1 MAERLVI
8 IGGGMAATR
17 LIEELLRVAP
27 HRFEITLIGAEPR
40 LPYNRVLLSSL
51 LAQDVTEE
59 EIELKSAAWW
69 QAQGIKTYFGNEVK
83 RIDRDN
89 RTVVLAN
96 GKAIDFD
103 RLVLATG
110 SRAFRL
116 PLPGTRLQGV
126 LTFRDCGDVDL
137 MRRSVAQGT
146 QVAVIG
152 GGLLGL
158 EAAYGLAKAGANV
171 TVVHVMDRL
180 MERQLDAAAAELLK
194 KQLEDRGI
202 SILLNARTS
211 AILGDTGVNGLQF
224 DDGQIL
230 PADLVVMAVGIS
242 PNVNLAQ
249 ESGILARRGIVVD
262 DQLRTS
268 DADVF
273 ALGECAEHRGIVYG
287 LVEPAYEQA
296 HVLART
302 LAGEAA
308 GYEGSLT
315 ATNLK
320 VSGVKVFS
328 AGDFIGAEGTQCLIW
343 RDRGLKL
350 YRKLVLRETDAG
362 SVLVGCVLTGE
373 TSDGLW
379 YLELIRSAPPI
390 GDMRADLIFGR
401 ALCERQAA

>member
-1 MAERLVI
+1 
-8 IGGGMAATR
+8 
-17 LIEELLRVAP
+17 
-27 HRFEITLIGAEPR
+27 
-40 LPYNRVLLSSL
+40 
-51 LAQDVTEE
+51 
-59 EIELKSAAWW
+59 
-69 QAQGIKTYFGNEVK
+69 
-83 RIDRDN
+83 
-89 RTVVLAN
+89 
-96 GKAIDFD
+96 
-103 RLVLATG
+103 
-110 SRAFRL
+110 
-116 PLPGTRLQGV
+116 
-126 LTFRDCGDVDL
+126 

-401 ALCERQAA
+401 ALCERHGGGADRGAAHAQSSPRRLARPQLGAADWQTR